1 MGPVLGLLQ
10 VVLYV
15 FVILIF
21 VRVAFSWIGPNPRN
35 RIFLISYQLTEPILG
50 PVRRLLP
57 QSMGIDLSPMIVT
70 FLIFMLINLLRR
82 GG

>member
-10 VVLYV
+10 VVLYL

-35 RIFLISYQLTEPILG
+35 RLFLISYQLTEPILG

-70 FLIFMLINLLRR
+70 FLIFMIINLLRR

>member
-1 MGPVLGLLQ
+1 MGPILGLLQ

-21 VRVAFSWIGPNPRN
+21 IRVAFSWIGPNPRN
-35 RIFLISYQLTEPILG
+35 RLFLLSYQLTEPILA

-70 FLIFMLINLLRR
+70 FLIFMLINVLGRA
-82 GG
+82 G

>member
-1 MGPVLGLLQ
+1 VA
-10 VVLYV
+10 
-15 FVILIF
+15 LIF

-35 RIFLISYQLTEPILG
+35 RLFLISYQLTEPILG

-70 FLIFMLINLLRR
+70 FLIFMLINVLRR

>member
-10 VVLYV
+10 IVLYV

-35 RIFLISYQLTEPILG
+35 RIFMISYQLTEPILA

-70 FLIFMLINLLRR
+70 FLIFMLINVLRR

>member
-1 MGPVLGLLQ
+1 MSI
-10 VVLYV
+10 VVLAV
-15 FVILIF
+15 NVICYALIAAIF

-35 RIFLISYQLTEPILG
+35 RLFLISYQLTEPILG

-70 FLIFMLINLLRR
+70 FLIFMIINLLRR

>member
-10 VVLYV
+10 VVLYL

-35 RIFLISYQLTEPILG
+35 RLFLISYQLTEPILA

-57 QSMGIDLSPMIVT
+57 QSIGIDLSPMIVT
-70 FLIFMLINLLRR
+70 FLIFMIINLLRR

>member
-1 MGPVLGLLQ
+1 MGSILGLLQ

-21 VRVAFSWIGPNPRN
+21 IRVAFSWIGPNPRN
-35 RIFLISYQLTEPILG
+35 RLFLLSYQLTEPILA

-70 FLIFMLINLLRR
+70 FLIFMLINVLGRA
-82 GG
+82 G

>member
-10 VVLYV
+10 VVLYF

-21 VRVAFSWIGPNPRN
+21 IRVAFSWIGPNPRN
-35 RIFLISYQLTEPILG
+35 RLFLLSYQLTEPILA

-70 FLIFMLINLLRR
+70 FLIFMLINVLGRA
-82 GG
+82 G

>member
-1 MGPVLGLLQ
+1 MGPVLGLLEIL
-10 VVLYV
+10 LYL
-15 FVILIF
+15 FVALIF

-35 RIFLISYQLTEPILG
+35 RLFLISYQLTEPILG

-70 FLIFMLINLLRR
+70 FLIFMLINVLRR

>member
-10 VVLYV
+10 VVLYA

-35 RIFLISYQLTEPILG
+35 RIFMISYQLTEPILA
-50 PVRRLLP
+50 PVRNLLP

-70 FLIFMLINLLRR
+70 FLLFMIINMLGRA
-82 GG
+82 G